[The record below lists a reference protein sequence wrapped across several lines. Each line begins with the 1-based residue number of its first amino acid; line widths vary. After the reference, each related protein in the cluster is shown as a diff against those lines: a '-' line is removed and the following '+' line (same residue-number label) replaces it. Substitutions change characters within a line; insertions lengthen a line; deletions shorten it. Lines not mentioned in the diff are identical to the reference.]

1 MKLSQGWW
9 HRISV
14 QSVAEMVMAASIHRA
29 REVISLV
36 ALSLSFSL
44 SLSSPEPQIPEFAA
58 AFALSLRRPQ
68 TETKKRKELHSFLSL
83 SRPQKGRSVVK
94 GKKEGRE
101 ERKEGWK
108 LFGRGN
114 LFFQSGTLE
123 LLSHMR
129 KKGTALSTTTNT
141 HFCEMPSSC
150 VLSH

>member
-9 HRISV
+9 HRISG

-44 SLSSPEPQIPEFAA
+44 SLSSPDPGICGGLCS
-58 AFALSLRRPQ
+58 LSRRRPQ